1 METGCPQPVGK
12 KASCHYGTRA
22 CRLQL
27 LPARGRAGSSYSSKS
42 KSTRKSKRKVLPCLP
57 IPGEDQDETAHET
70 KAADDRTDG
79 HRMFLVLVDL
89 DRTQLRDVFF
99 RGVTD
104 VPAVSERD
112 DPHRDQDDPED
123 SCGLHVEGRARE
135 NAGLRPG
142 SRSGR

>member
-1 METGCPQPVGK
+1 METGCPQPVERK
-12 KASCHYGTRA
+12 PRYVTGTRA

-27 LPARGRAGSSYSSKS
+27 FQLSGLPVPRQ
-42 KSTRKSKRKVLPCLP
+42 
-57 IPGEDQDETAHET
+57 DQNETTHET
-70 KAADDRTDG
+70 NAADDRTDG

-104 VPAVSERD
+104 VPTVSERD
-112 DPHRDQDDPED
+112 DPDRDQDDPED
-123 SCGLHVEGRARE
+123 SCGLHVQDRARE